1 MVQTRNQKKIIDN
14 FNNLNEMEK
23 NAVKTLIELS
33 EMENV
38 KDNILD
44 NYSEEDINNFKLE
57 IARKRCKDTLSK
69 YDVIIPDI
77 VKYCPYNGSYKTQI
91 KEALKEKN
99 METYIALLDYKS
111 KMEQYDNINNY
122 LKNNFMHILN
132 EITLNDVLN
141 HINDNKNT
149 ENTREDIIMLNKK
162 KEELQKL
169 TEIKHIKEL
178 IEVKKLIKNEIDNEV
193 IDLTN
198 KYNILMENFKKEYVY

>member
-122 LKNNFMHILN
+122 LKNNFKHILN